1 MATGS
6 GKTLIMAGLML
17 YLYKQGYRNFLFFV
31 NLTNILDKTRE
42 NFLNPNSAKYL
53 FVNDINIDGETIR
66 VNVVENFQASDENAI
81 NICFETTQGLHTK
94 IFAPRE
100 NDMTFNDFEDKK
112 VVLISDESHH
122 LNAETKSVGKK
133 ADMNTWEQTVKT
145 IFNNNY
151 ENILLE
157 FTATCDIGN
166 LAIRAAYEDKIIFD
180 YPLQKFYNDK
190 YSKDI
195 VTLRSDFSVMDK
207 VLQAVVLS
215 QYRLKIFQAN
225 RLSIKPVIL
234 FKSAKIDDSQKF
246 MAEFL
251 DVIKKLNGERLDKL
265 SKICK
270 NEMMIQ
276 ALEYFSRNKITL
288 EMLASELRDD
298 FSEQHC
304 ISVNNDNDAE
314 TKQLLLNSLEDKN
327 NPYRAIFEVK
337 KLDEGWDV
345 LNLFDIVRLYETR
358 QSGGK
363 KISSSTISEA
373 QLIGRGARYCPFK
386 IDDEQSKF
394 QRKFDSDATNEL
406 RICETLYYHCQN
418 DSRYINELKMALREI
433 GLDTDKIFKRQYILK
448 DIFKN
453 DDLYKEGIIFLNSR
467 QEKES
472 PVMYEI
478 PASIRDVIYNFQ
490 ISRGLSGLSQM
501 MTNDVDADNNRIEIY
516 TVRRTIKEIAAINF
530 SLVNKALRQYP
541 IYQFNNLKLLFP
553 NLFSTK
559 NFIID
564 EKFLG
569 NVQINIK
576 SCKENLSVE
585 DLYSAVCY
593 VLKKISDN
601 LSNPKKEYEGTKNFN
616 AYNIRD
622 IFQDKTVNF
631 SVIHDDRL
639 GVSQNDSSLPA
650 DLKIDLS
657 LEDWFAH
664 TDNYGTSEEKALVA
678 YFRDHINELRKYYNK
693 IFLIR
698 NERQLHIYSF
708 DSGERFEPDYVLLLQ
723 KNNSSHIEQW
733 QIFIESKGTHLLHKD
748 TWKENFLLQLQ
759 KNAVPI
765 KKFADDNNYEIWG
778 FHFFNQAEG
787 FRKFD
792 DDFMSLINR

>member
-1 MATGS
+1 
-6 GKTLIMAGLML
+6 
-17 YLYKQGYRNFLFFV
+17 
-31 NLTNILDKTRE
+31 
-42 NFLNPNSAKYL
+42 
-53 FVNDINIDGETIR
+53 
-66 VNVVENFQASDENAI
+66 
-81 NICFETTQGLHTK
+81 
-94 IFAPRE
+94 
-100 NDMTFNDFEDKK
+100 
-112 VVLISDESHH
+112 
-122 LNAETKSVGKK
+122 
-133 ADMNTWEQTVKT
+133 
-145 IFNNNY
+145 
-151 ENILLE
+151 
-157 FTATCDIGN
+157 
-166 LAIRAAYEDKIIFD
+166 
-180 YPLQKFYNDK
+180 
-190 YSKDI
+190 
-195 VTLRSDFSVMDK
+195 MDK

-270 NEMMIQ
+270 NEMMIR
-276 ALEYFSRNKITL
+276 AFEYFSRNKITL

-448 DIFKN
+448 DSFKN

-631 SVIHDDRL
+631 SVIHDDGL

-693 IFLIR
+693 IFIIR